1 MDIAIMCQREI
12 SIYVRLSKADCRGSE
27 SESIQNQKQL
37 LLRYCRQ
44 QKEFANLPIKIY
56 EDDGYS
62 GLQENRPAWQKLL
75 AQIRQKQT
83 AVVLV
88 KDLSRISRDQ
98 FYLANICD
106 KIFPEYKVRLISIG
120 DSYDS
125 SEDFQNLLALRF
137 KNLFYAYYSKDL
149 SRKVKTALEVK
160 KQQGEY
166 AVARVPFGYRKIGEK
181 WVIHKSEAALVREM
195 FVLARLGENLTT
207 IARKLQGKARRE
219 VQECQIYPVKVGRI
233 LQNPV
238 YCGIH
243 VWHKY
248 ENDIVQKQK
257 GKLLVVKEWQM
268 APGKHP
274 VIIPKNLFV
283 EVNAKR
289 NSRIEDIKKMF

>member
-1 MDIAIMCQREI
+1 MKIVEMDTDAMCQREI
-12 SIYVRLSKADCRGSE
+12 SIYVRLSKVDQKGSE
-27 SESIQNQKQL
+27 SKSIQNQKQI

-44 QKEFANLPIKIY
+44 QKEFAELPIKIY

-75 AQIRQKQT
+75 TQIRQKQT
-83 AVVLV
+83 EIVLV

-98 FYLANICD
+98 LYLANICD
-106 KIFPEYKVRLISIG
+106 KIFPKYKVRLISIG
-120 DSYDS
+120 DAYDS

-149 SRKVKTALEVK
+149 SRKVKTALEAK

-166 AVARVPFGYRKIGEK
+166 AVARAPFGYRRAGEQ
-181 WVIHKSEAALVREM
+181 WLLHKKEAALVREM
-195 FVLARLGENLTT
+195 FVLAKRGENLTT
-207 IARKLQGKARRE
+207 IARKLQEKVHRE
-219 VQECQIYPVKVGRI
+219 AQECRIYPVKVGRI

-257 GKLLVVKEWQM
+257 GRLLAIEEWQM

-274 VIIPKNLFV
+274 VIIPKGLFA
-283 EVNAKR
+283 EVNGDHF
-289 NSRIEDIKKMF
+289 I